1 MSETNSE
8 NKKVFKLKNIDLY
21 YDEFQAIKNVTMD
34 INYHEITA
42 FIGPSGCGKSTF
54 IRILNRMNDLISSC
68 KITGE
73 VIYNNQN
80 VYDKNYDVIELRSKV
95 GMVFQKP
102 NPFPMSIYDN
112 IAYGPKCQGIKNKKV
127 LDEIVE
133 SSLKKAA
140 LWDEVS
146 DRLKKSAMSL
156 SGGQQQRLCIA
167 RTIAMEP
174 EVILMDEPTSALDPI
189 STAKIE
195 DLIVALKENY
205 TIVIVTHNMQQ
216 AARISDQTAFFLLGE
231 LIEYEETAMMFSTP
245 KHKKTEDYITGR
257 FG

>member
-1 MSETNSE
+1 
-8 NKKVFKLKNIDLY
+8 
-21 YDEFQAIKNVTMD
+21 
-34 INYHEITA
+34 
-42 FIGPSGCGKSTF
+42 
-54 IRILNRMNDLISSC
+54 
-68 KITGE
+68 
-73 VIYNNQN
+73 
-80 VYDKNYDVIELRSKV
+80 
-95 GMVFQKP
+95 MVFQKP

-112 IAYGPKCQGIKNKKV
+112 IAYGPRCQGIKDKKV

-133 SSLKKAA
+133 NSLKKAA

-146 DRLKKSAMSL
+146 DRLKKSAMGL

-189 STAKIE
+189 ATQKIE
-195 DLIVALKENY
+195 DLIVELKQDY

-216 AARISDQTAFFLLGE
+216 AARISDKTAFFLLGE
-231 LIEYEETAMMFSTP
+231 LIEMDDTNKIFNHP
-245 KHKKTEDYITGR
+245 KNEKTEQYITGR

>member
-1 MSETNSE
+1 MDKIFE
-8 NKKVFKLKNIDLY
+8 LKNIHLHY
-21 YDEFQAIKNVTMD
+21 GTNHAIKGIDMD
-34 INYHEITA
+34 IERNKVTA
-42 FIGPSGCGKSTF
+42 FIGPSGRGKSTF
-54 IRILNRMNDLISSC
+54 IRILNRMNDLIPEC
-68 KITGE
+68 NIEGDIHFE
-73 VIYNNQN
+73 GQN
-80 VYDKNYDVIELRSKV
+80 AYAKDYDVIELRTKV

-112 IAYGPKCQGIKNKKV
+112 IAYGPRCQGVKNKAQ

-133 SSLKKAA
+133 QSLRRAA
-140 LWDEVS
+140 LWDEVQ
-146 DRLKKSAMSL
+146 DRMKDSAMSL

-189 STAKIE
+189 ATQKIE
-195 DLIVALKENY
+195 DLIVELKELY

-216 AARISDQTAFFLLGE
+216 AARISDNTAFFMLGE
-231 LIEYEETAMMFSTP
+231 LIEFGPTDKLFANP
-245 KHKKTEDYITGR
+245 KNPKTEEYITGR

>member
-1 MSETNSE
+1 
-8 NKKVFKLKNIDLY
+8 
-21 YDEFQAIKNVTMD
+21 
-34 INYHEITA
+34 
-42 FIGPSGCGKSTF
+42 
-54 IRILNRMNDLISSC
+54 
-68 KITGE
+68 
-73 VIYNNQN
+73 
-80 VYDKNYDVIELRSKV
+80 
-95 GMVFQKP
+95 MVFQKP

-112 IAYGPKCQGIKNKKV
+112 IAYGPRCQGIKQKAV

-133 SSLKKAA
+133 NALKKAA

-146 DRLKKSAMSL
+146 DRLLKSAMTL

-189 STAKIE
+189 ATQKIE
-195 DLIVALKENY
+195 DLIIDLKKDF

-216 AARISDQTAFFLLGE
+216 AARISDRTAFFLLGE
-231 LIEYEETAMMFSTP
+231 LIEMDDTNKIFNNP
-245 KHKKTEDYITGR
+245 KHEKTEQYITGR